1 MSKAAIGRPPLVTNS
16 QPLEVR
22 PTLEASRLQRKS
34 IRRDVLNVMLE
45 VGSPITIDQ
54 LNEHF
59 GSDVRATVMA
69 LMRAGWVSKAEPVKE
84 EVS

>member
-1 MSKAAIGRPPLVTNS
+1 MSAQVGRPPLINNNE
-16 QPLEVR
+16 PLEVR
-22 PTLEASRLQRKS
+22 PSPDASRLQRKS

-59 GSDVRATVMA
+59 GSDVRSTVMA
-69 LMRAGWVSKAEPVKE
+69 LVRSGWVDKAELAQE
-84 EVS
+84 AAS